1 MVPDRVEL
9 RVPLEAVHR
18 VLPLDRIS
26 ALHVKTT
33 PSNRGTVAGCPSTP
47 PACSTTGREPN
58 VGAPVPSIV
67 STLATEDHFEE
78 SEGRIRTQSP
88 ATEHVM
94 IAKME
99 KLHRE
104 SAEQSLDPVFCK
116 RISKDFNRSKGR
128 VGKPVVKWT
137 EVQSWFH
144 NRKQSYPLMDASS
157 PNSLEKLSV
166 APEGETIPDLSEL
179 EFEAKSSKDGAW
191 YDVDA
196 FLAHRFLSSGEA
208 EVRLR
213 FIGFGSEEDEWINVK
228 NAIRVRSLPLEHS
241 ECGKVKVGDQ
251 ERRDQAIYYDVHIVE
266 IQRRVHD
273 IRGCRTRKHGSS
285 SRCARLSRNGGGDG
299 FGRGRRRREE
309 EYGREGNREGERRKE
324 EKGRE

>member
-1 MVPDRVEL
+1 
-9 RVPLEAVHR
+9 
-18 VLPLDRIS
+18 
-26 ALHVKTT
+26 
-33 PSNRGTVAGCPSTP
+33 
-47 PACSTTGREPN
+47 
-58 VGAPVPSIV
+58 
-67 STLATEDHFEE
+67 
-78 SEGRIRTQSP
+78 
-88 ATEHVM
+88 
-94 IAKME
+94 ME

-104 SAEQSLDPVFCK
+104 SGGQSLDPVFCK

-137 EVQSWFH
+137 EVQNWFH
-144 NRKQSYPLMDASS
+144 NRKQSDPLMDASS

-166 APEGETIPDLSEL
+166 APEGPLNKVYKSPQVSNGETIPDLSEL

-228 NAIRVRSLPLEHS
+228 NSIRVRSLPLEHS

-251 ERRDQAIYYDVHIVE
+251 VLCFQERRDQAIYYDVHIAE

-273 IRGCRTRKHGSS
+273 IRGCRCLFLIRYDHDNTEARESSFEKIMFPAGSLDLFQ
-285 SRCARLSRNGGGDG
+285 A
-299 FGRGRRRREE
+299 
-309 EYGREGNREGERRKE
+309 GNYVAT
-324 EKGRE
+324 

>member
-1 MVPDRVEL
+1 MDRL
-9 RVPLEAVHR
+9 RPRERKVF
-18 VLPLDRIS
+18 S
-26 ALHVKTT
+26 GFTT
-33 PSNRGTVAGCPSTP
+33 A
-47 PACSTTGREPN
+47 E
-58 VGAPVPSIV
+58 
-67 STLATEDHFEE
+67 
-78 SEGRIRTQSP
+78 
-88 ATEHVM
+88 

-104 SAEQSLDPVFCK
+104 SGEQSLDPVFCK

-144 NRKQSYPLMDASS
+144 NRKQSDPLMDASS

-166 APEGETIPDLSEL
+166 APEGPLNKVYKSPQVSNGETIPDLSEL

-251 ERRDQAIYYDVHIVE
+251 VLCFQERRDQAIYYDVHIVE

-273 IRGCRTRKHGSS
+273 IRGCRCLFLIRYDHDNTEASSISISCYQTTISFISS
-285 SRCARLSRNGGGDG
+285 SYISSCWLILSSVVTKCLTLIL
-299 FGRGRRRREE
+299 FYHLYFSRREFV
-309 EYGREGNREGERRKE
+309 
-324 EKGRE
+324 